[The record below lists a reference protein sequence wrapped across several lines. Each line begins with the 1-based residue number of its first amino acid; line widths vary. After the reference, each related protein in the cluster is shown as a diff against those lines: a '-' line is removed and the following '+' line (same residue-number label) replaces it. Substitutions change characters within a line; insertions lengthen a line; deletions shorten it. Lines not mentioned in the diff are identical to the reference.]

1 MRAEP
6 GESKLPDRFDNS
18 DVTLFCLRLA
28 TLLVAHLPCRSF
40 EQEVPD
46 MPLQNHLMEL
56 ERKHQALERE
66 IQDVLAHPSTDD
78 TRLAELK
85 RRKLHLKDEITRL
98 KSSSAR
104 VMH

>member
-1 MRAEP
+1 VAQLASRRSKQEEP
-6 GESKLPDRFDNS
+6 TMQL
-18 DVTLFCLRLA
+18 
-28 TLLVAHLPCRSF
+28 H
-40 EQEVPD
+40 
-46 MPLQNHLMEL
+46 NHLTEL

-66 IQDVLAHPSTDD
+66 IQDALAHPSTDD
-78 TRLAELK
+78 TRVAELK